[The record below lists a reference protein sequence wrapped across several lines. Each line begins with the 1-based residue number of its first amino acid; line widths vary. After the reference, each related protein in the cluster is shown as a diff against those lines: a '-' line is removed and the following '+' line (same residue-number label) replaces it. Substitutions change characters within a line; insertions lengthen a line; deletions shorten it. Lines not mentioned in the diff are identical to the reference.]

1 MDQSKSV
8 KCLDHGLTCGFLD
21 RFKDDQSSFVA
32 NSTSSWFGYPYMM
45 QLENFKYS
53 EIDTI
58 FVDFTHIEMT
68 EENLASAIKEQ
79 YYR

>member
-1 MDQSKSV
+1 MVPSEEAPDQSTNT
-8 KCLDHGLTCGFLD
+8 HTPR

-58 FVDFTHIEMT
+58 FVDFAHIQVT